1 MKKASVNGQEI
12 SEGAVR
18 FEFDRLVKFYKS
30 HGISDDEI
38 GKSRELLEEKAL
50 EQAIGAKLLLD
61 RAEQLHVPVSASD
74 VDAEVAKVV
83 AQVGGDENYRKI
95 LAAQG
100 LDETLFRKELEKGAR
115 VNKLVEQACA
125 EVPEPTEDE
134 VAGFFAANKGDF
146 GAQTLVDAHDQ
157 IRDLLRHQARGR
169 ALDAFVAELKAS
181 ATIVR
186 E

>member
-38 GKSRELLEEKAL
+38 GKSREILEEKAL
-50 EQAIGAKLLLD
+50 DQAIGAKLLLD
-61 RAEQLHVPVSASD
+61 RAEQLQVPVSASD

-95 LAAQG
+95 LAAQK
-100 LDETLFRKELEKGAR
+100 LDETHFRKELEKGAR
-115 VNKLVEQACA
+115 VNKLVEQACS
-125 EVPEPTEDE
+125 EVPDPTEDE
-134 VAGFFAANKGDF
+134 VAEFFAKHKGDF

-157 IRDLLRHQARGR
+157 IRDLLRHQARGH
-169 ALDAFVAELKAS
+169 ALDAFVAELKSEAK
-181 ATIVR
+181 IEFR
-186 E
+186 